1 MKLCGFISE
10 SLFFFSVG
18 LCVYFFANSGCFYF
32 FFYYGCEVSFEVS
45 YCGTS
50 SIALFAQDHFGYL
63 ESFVLPCDSP
73 YFCKECYWNFDGDC
87 IESVNA
93 FWKCSQNIN
102 PANQ

>member
-1 MKLCGFISE
+1 MKLCGFIFDS
-10 SLFFFSVG
+10 SFSFP
-18 LCVYFFANSGCFYF
+18 LVYVSTFLPIVLV
-32 FFYYGCEVSFEVS
+32 FFYCGCEVSFEVR
-45 YCGTS
+45 YCDTS
-50 SIALFAQDHFGYL
+50 SIPVFAQDHFGYL